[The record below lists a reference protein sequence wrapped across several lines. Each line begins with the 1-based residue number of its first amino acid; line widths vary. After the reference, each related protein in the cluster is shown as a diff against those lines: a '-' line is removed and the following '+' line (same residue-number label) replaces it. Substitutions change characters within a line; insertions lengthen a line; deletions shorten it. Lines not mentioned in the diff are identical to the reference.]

1 MRPSVQPFLWKWVLF
16 AWEWKIICIS
26 KAEHLTSFW
35 YRGPGKLGNGL
46 FNTFSNLHYIYNQ
59 LKSVSSFYERNNF
72 IPSST
77 KHLLKAEQKD
87 SWAYTLVTGNLKK
100 QPVFRDDSTGFLAK
114 CRLKNDCRNSILMT
128 CHYPDLG
135 SASDWSRRKENL
147 FQPIRSST
155 QI

>member
-1 MRPSVQPFLWKWVLF
+1 MKICFTCM
-16 AWEWKIICIS
+16 WEWKIISIS

-59 LKSVSSFYERNNF
+59 LKSVSSFKERNNF
-72 IPSST
+72 ITCLT
-77 KHLLKAEQKD
+77 KQLLNAEQKD
-87 SWAYTLVTGNLKK
+87 SWAYTLMTGSLRK
-100 QPVFRDDSTGFLAK
+100 QPACRDSTTGFLTK
-114 CRLKNDCRNSILMT
+114 CRLKNDFRNFTLMT
-128 CHYPDLG
+128 CHYPGLG
-135 SASDWSRRKENL
+135 SASDWSCRKENL